1 MSRHAA
7 PARPFRIGERLTVPA
22 VHLILGLACPSPTA
36 AGQPGRHHQE
46 TTR

>member
-7 PARPFRIGERLTVPA
+7 PRHPRHIGERLTVPA

-46 TTR
+46 ATR